1 MATSSFEDR
10 CVFHR
15 RQNYYHF
22 LDNLKTS
29 LQKFYVQH
37 HDLTDR
43 YEISISQ
50 MIMDLL
56 LFTYNISFLCQ
67 CYDFGRTVYMSKK
80 AGVL

>member
-43 YEISISQ
+43 YEISISR
-50 MIMDLL
+50 I
-56 LFTYNISFLCQ
+56 IFLSSVSATTLVGL
-67 CYDFGRTVYMSKK
+67 YI
-80 AGVL
+80 